1 MAVLAALK
9 SSRKKTIPTTQ
20 PKICPTAG
28 ENVAAANCS
37 PTKRNMSSLRCPR
50 TAASAPLSV
59 KCKVLPS
66 TEGSESIAQPRS
78 AVPTTTSIATG
89 KIAFNDSRATLGCS
103 IVEPGSS
110 FITPV
115 RFAIDSA
122 PDKARITPT
131 NCTHTAP
138 RLLCGG
144 SRKCV
149 VKCGTLN
156 ATKTTTTTAVGSA
169 NATAK
174 LPECFGPK

>member
-1 MAVLAALK
+1 MIATIAVLAALK
-9 SSRKKTIPTTQ
+9 SSRQKTIPTPQ

-50 TAASAPLSV
+50 TAASVPLSV

-89 KIAFNDSRATLGCS
+89 VIALNDSRATLGCS
-103 IVEPGSS
+103 IVDPGSS

-115 RFAIDSA
+115 RLAIDSA
-122 PDKARITPT
+122 PDSARITPT
-131 NCTHTAP
+131 NCTQTTP
-138 RLLCGG
+138 KLSCLG
-144 SRKCV
+144 SRKRV
-149 VKCGTLN
+149 VKCGALIAIN
-156 ATKTTTTTAVGSA
+156 TTTTTKVGR
-169 NATAK
+169 
-174 LPECFGPK
+174 

>member
-9 SSRKKTIPTTQ
+9 SSRKKTIPTIQ
-20 PKICPTAG
+20 PNSCPTPA
-28 ENVAAANCS
+28 ENVAVANCS
-37 PTKRNMSSLRCPR
+37 PMKHNMS
-50 TAASAPLSV
+50 PLSCQRTSAISSRSV
-59 KCKVLPS
+59 RCNVLRS
-66 TEGSESIAQPRS
+66 TEGSESIAQPRN

-89 KIAFNDSRATLGCS
+89 KIALSDSRATLGCS

-122 PDKARITPT
+122 PDNARITPT

-138 RLLCGG
+138 TLLCGG

-156 ATKTTTTTAVGSA
+156 ATKTTTTTAVGTAS
-169 NATAK
+169 ATAK

>member
-1 MAVLAALK
+1 VACIVVL
-9 SSRKKTIPTTQ
+9 
-20 PKICPTAG
+20 
-28 ENVAAANCS
+28 
-37 PTKRNMSSLRCPR
+37 
-50 TAASAPLSV
+50 
-59 KCKVLPS
+59 S
-66 TEGSESIAQPRS
+66 TDGSESIDQPSS
-78 AVPTTTSIATG
+78 AVPRTTSIATG
-89 KIAFNDSRATLGCS
+89 VIALTDSRATLGCS

-169 NATAK
+169 SATAK
-174 LPECFGPK
+174 LPE